1 MKNHCFIGLFEN
13 NFVMKVT
20 RANQLYAVRGFTLIE
35 LMLVILVIGIV
46 GGIIFSGAGYLF
58 EKQSIKTAQA
68 EIEIL
73 KIALNEYHRKE
84 GEYPPIEGKST
95 DFKDFSGDLLNGLY
109 GSHEFKDG
117 SWERLDEEDKK
128 KSLIPIDKF
137 SIQPIDEEASGTFN
151 LDEVDHFLVD
161 PWGQPYIYED
171 KRKDG
176 FPGFLLYSM
185 GPDRKSAPFTE
196 PSDGLPERRPED
208 LDNIPSTE
216 PGNW

>member
-35 LMLVILVIGIV
+35 LMIVILVIGIV

-84 GEYPPIEGKST
+84 GEYPPIDEKST
-95 DFKDFSGDLLNGLY
+95 DFKDFSGDLLMHLY

-128 KSLIPIDKF
+128 K
-137 SIQPIDEEASGTFN
+137 
-151 LDEVDHFLVD
+151 V
-161 PWGQPYIYED
+161 
-171 KRKDG
+171 
-176 FPGFLLYSM
+176 
-185 GPDRKSAPFTE
+185 
-196 PSDGLPERRPED
+196 
-208 LDNIPSTE
+208 
-216 PGNW
+216 